1 MTHDELLAK
10 VELTLGTYISKYY
23 GSKKDVELRSD
34 VIDSLQALRAVVE
47 LHKPI
52 DAAKGLSQASR
63 DILGYTNVCGEC
75 LYDGG
80 PYPCNTINAIEKELG

>member
-1 MTHDELLAK
+1 MTHDELVKDLDACIK
-10 VELTLGTYISKYY
+10 GAEY
-23 GSKKDVELRSD
+23 GPYEWGF
-34 VIDSLQALRAVVE
+34 IALRAVVE

-75 LYDGG
+75 HYSGG
-80 PYPCNTINAIEKELG
+80 MYPCDTIKAIEKELT